1 MMSMREGQLIWVGDD
16 WAEDHHDIEL
26 LDDHG
31 RRLARARLPEGL
43 DGIGRLHALI
53 AEHMPAS
60 WADLEPA
67 EAARRVQIGI
77 ETDRGN
83 LGAGALTTF
92 ASLTYATLIDATP
105 TPEQVAEAVA
115 SQAG

>member
-1 MMSMREGQLIWVGDD
+1 
-16 WAEDHHDIEL
+16 
-26 LDDHG
+26 
-31 RRLARARLPEGL
+31 
-43 DGIGRLHALI
+43 
-53 AEHMPAS
+53 
-60 WADLEPA
+60 
-67 EAARRVQIGI
+67 VQIGI